1 MTEAN
6 QDQPATESL
15 PDRIASMFDPGQP
28 EEADYV
34 PQADPEV
41 EGDEPEAEEAASEP
55 DVVEVEID
63 GETFALPKKAAEA
76 AMRHADYTRKTQEL
90 AEQRRQVE
98 FAQKALETAKIERE
112 FHDAAAT
119 ELQQIQMVENHLA
132 QLQNLDIRQLSTDEK
147 LDHIVA
153 MQQTERLLSSL
164 KGSVDKKRSEFTA
177 KQQASLDGLKKEAKE
192 VLSKQFPGLTDET
205 LAQVDTF
212 AKSLGYSD
220 QDLGLF
226 RVDPRAT
233 AVLIKAMKFD
243 QLQSK
248 ATPVA
253 KTPVIK
259 PGSSN
264 PMPQQVRDKLN
275 FRKAMA
281 KATDSQSKAK
291 LIEQRL
297 GNMF

>member
-15 PDRIASMFDPGQP
+15 PDRIANMFDPGQP
-28 EEADYV
+28 EEPDYA
-34 PQADPEV
+34 PQAEPEV
-41 EGDEPEAEEAASEP
+41 EGDEPEAEDAPEP

-112 FHDAAAT
+112 FHEASST

-132 QLQNLDIRQLSTDEK
+132 QLQNLDIRTLSTDEK

-153 MQQTERLLSSL
+153 MQQAERLLSSL
-164 KGSVDKKRSEFTA
+164 KGSVDQKRNEFTA
-177 KQQASLDGLKKEAKE
+177 KQRESLDKLKQEAKE
-192 VLSKQFPGLTDET
+192 VLAKQFPGLTDET
-205 LAQVDTF
+205 LGQVDTF
-212 AKSLGYSD
+212 AKSLGYTD

-281 KATDSQSKAK
+281 KATDSQAKAR

>member
-28 EEADYV
+28 EKYEPRAE
-34 PQADPEV
+34 PEV
-41 EGDEPEAEEAASEP
+41 EGDEPEADEEAPEP

-119 ELQQIQMVENHLA
+119 ELQQIQMIEGHLA
-132 QLQNLDIRQLSTDEK
+132 QMQNVDIRGLSTDEK
-147 LDHIVA
+147 QDHILNLLQA
-153 MQQTERLLSSL
+153 ERVLKSL
-164 KGSVDKKRSEFTA
+164 KESVETKRSEFTA

-281 KATDSQSKAK
+281 KAPDSQSKAK

>member
-41 EGDEPEAEEAASEP
+41 EGDEPEAEAAPEP

-112 FHDAAAT
+112 FHDATAT

-153 MQQTERLLSSL
+153 MQQAERLLSSL
-164 KGSVDKKRSEFTA
+164 KGSVDKKRGEFTA
-177 KQQASLDGLKKEAKE
+177 KQQAALDKLKDEAKE

-205 LAQVDTF
+205 LGQVDTF
-212 AKSLGYSD
+212 AKSLGYTD

>member
-1 MTEAN
+1 MTEAT

-28 EEADYV
+28 EEYE
-34 PQADPEV
+34 PQAEPEV
-41 EGDEPEAEEAASEP
+41 EGDEPEAEDAAPEP

-112 FHDAAAT
+112 FHESTAT
-119 ELQQIQMVENHLA
+119 ELQQIQMVENHLS
-132 QLQNLDIRQLSTDEK
+132 QLQNIDIRLLSTDEK

-153 MQQTERLLSSL
+153 MQQAERMLSSL
-164 KGSVDKKRSEFTA
+164 KGSVDKKRSEFTD
-177 KQQASLDGLKKEAKE
+177 KQRAALDKLKDEAKAA
-192 VLSKQFPGLTDET
+192 LSKQFPGLTDDT
-205 LAQVDTF
+205 LAQVDSF
-212 AKSLGYSD
+212 AKSLGYTD

-248 ATPVA
+248 ATPIA

>member
-41 EGDEPEAEEAASEP
+41 EGDEPEAEDAPEP

-112 FHDAAAT
+112 FHDATAT

-153 MQQTERLLSSL
+153 MQQAERLLSSL
-164 KGSVDKKRSEFTA
+164 KGSVDKKRGEFTA
-177 KQQASLDGLKKEAKE
+177 KQQAALDKLKDEAKE

-205 LAQVDTF
+205 LGQVDTF
-212 AKSLGYSD
+212 AKSLGYTD